1 MVRAGR
7 RWLHA
12 RVNAV
17 AAHAS
22 AWKASASAAVLAT
35 VADGRAS
42 AAIWRRALAV
52 DVEREAR
59 ALAAVEPFRHR
70 IDIADQAPAAAV
82 DAVLAPLGGSMRWP
96 ALARDLRQLL
106 GLALG
111 GAALAPCRLRL
122 ERIDDDGCRLFH
134 ADRVDARLLCTY
146 LGDGTELLPEAAA
159 DRSRMG
165 RGDNGHVIDPDRIVR
180 VATGA
185 VLLMRGDGSP
195 HGPGVLHRSPPNPH
209 GAPRLLAAV
218 DA

>member
-1 MVRAGR
+1 MDA
-7 RWLHA
+7 A
-12 RVNAV
+12 AAV
-17 AAHAS
+17 EPWRS
-22 AWKASASAAVLAT
+22 SASATVLGL
-35 VADGRAS
+35 VADGRAPV
-42 AAIWRRALAV
+42 AIWRRPLGA
-52 DVEREAR
+52 DVSREAQS
-59 ALAAVEPFRHR
+59 LAARPAFRHR
-70 IDIADQAPAAAV
+70 AVVDRRSPERAV
-82 DAVLAPLGGSMRWP
+82 DAVLDALGDASAYP

-106 GLALG
+106 ALMAAIDGLT
-111 GAALAPCRLRL
+111 PRSLRL
-122 ERIDDDGCRLFH
+122 KVIDDDGCRLFH